1 MKKWPSFRTVTT
13 KVLFR
18 LRGGVITFKPTQAPK
33 GRVLLSHD
41 KTPFVN
47 PGHSLNT
54 HANYWTAVEMVK
66 IFNEKGYI
74 VDVIDNNDQTFV
86 PKKRYNYFIVLEQN
100 MDRIAPLLNPDCV
113 KVLHIVAAHWLFQ
126 NTAEYERCLAL
137 QRRRSA
143 TFIPQRATRPTFSIE
158 HADCATMI
166 GNDFTARTYAFAGKK
181 IYSTPLPCAYEFPF
195 PEDKDFNASRN
206 NFIWFGGAGAVHKG
220 LDLVLEAFAQMPEYN
235 LTVFGKSTTDGRFME
250 IYKKELTQTANIK
263 VLGYL
268 NFDDDSF
275 EKIRRETNAIVYPSC
290 SEGTAGSAVMSLH
303 GGILPIVSYE
313 SGLDTEDFGIT
324 LKENSIEA
332 IKQAVRG
339 VAELPTDELKRRAY
353 AGWEYARKNH
363 SQENFAQKYR
373 AFVEALEHDASTHA

>member
-1 MKKWPSFRTVTT
+1 V
-13 KVLFR
+13 
-18 LRGGVITFKPTQAPK
+18 

-47 PGHSLNT
+47 PDHPLNT

-86 PKKRYNYFIVLEQN
+86 PKHQYRYFVVLEQN
-100 MDRIAPLLNPDCV
+100 MDHIAPLLNKDCV
-113 KVLHIVAAHWLFQ
+113 KVLHIVSAHWLFQ

-137 QRRRSA
+137 QHRRGE
-143 TFIPQRATRPTFSIE
+143 TFIPQRASRPTFSIE

-166 GNDFTARTYAFAGKK
+166 GNEFTAGTYAFAGKK

-195 PEDKDFNASRN
+195 PEDKDFDASRK

-220 LDLVLEAFAQMPEYN
+220 LDLVLEAFSQMPEYN
-235 LTVFGKSTTDGRFME
+235 LTVFGKSSTDGRFME
-250 IYKKELTQTANIK
+250 IYKKELTGTSNIK
-263 VLGYL
+263 VLGYID
-268 NFDDDSF
+268 FDDGSF

-303 GGILPIVSYE
+303 GGMLPIVSYE
-313 SGLDTEDFGIT
+313 SGLDTEDFGII
-324 LKENSIEA
+324 LKENTIEA
-332 IKQAVRG
+332 IKESVQELASLP
-339 VAELPTDELKRRAY
+339 AEELKRRAR
-353 AGWEYARKNH
+353 AGWEFVRKNH
-363 SQENFAQKYR
+363 SQARFTASYR
-373 AFVEALEHDASTHA
+373 TFVEELEKGAHSHA